1 MGCDGV
7 YFDNNQTCKSKVY
20 IFTNL
25 KASKIVDMEGKTVEA
40 ENTKIADFLKSHPES
55 FVCPLDK
62 PYAIENK
69 TCGTCPD
76 LFSYSELKCKSCP

>member
-1 MGCDGV
+1 MDGTTV
-7 YFDNNQTCKSKVY
+7 DDEN
-20 IFTNL
+20 
-25 KASKIVDMEGKTVEA
+25 AKIS
-40 ENTKIADFLKSHPES
+40 DFIKSHAGS
-55 FVCPLDK
+55 YVCPLDK